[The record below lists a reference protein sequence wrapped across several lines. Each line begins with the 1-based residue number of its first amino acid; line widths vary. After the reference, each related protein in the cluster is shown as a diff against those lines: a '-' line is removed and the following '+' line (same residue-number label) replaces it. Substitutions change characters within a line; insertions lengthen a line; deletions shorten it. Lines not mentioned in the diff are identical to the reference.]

1 MSLHEVKSWIVL
13 AGLWVT
19 SLILIGL
26 VARLSWTLLTLG
38 WGLLP

>member
-1 MSLHEVKSWIVL
+1 MSLHEAKSWIVL

-26 VARLSWTLLTLG
+26 IARLSWTLLTLG

>member
-1 MSLHEVKSWIVL
+1 MSLHEAKSWIVL

-26 VARLSWTLLTLG
+26 VARLSWTLLKLG

>member
-1 MSLHEVKSWIVL
+1 MSLHEAKSWIVL

-38 WGLLP
+38 WSLLP

>member
-1 MSLHEVKSWIVL
+1 MSLHEAKSWIVL

-26 VARLSWTLLTLG
+26 VARLSWSLLKLG